1 MISRSDHVALASVG
15 AFFEEKFM
23 LWIFIFIV
31 VFVGV
36 TTSDA
41 GAVLVGGI
49 LVTIFWLGLMGA
61 LAFGGFVIWALAT
74 GM

>member
-1 MISRSDHVALASVG
+1 
-15 AFFEEKFM
+15 M

-36 TTSDA
+36 TSSDA
-41 GAVLVGGI
+41 GAAIVGGI

>member
-1 MISRSDHVALASVG
+1 MISRSDRMALAAAG

-41 GAVLVGGI
+41 GAAIVGGI